1 MRAWLA
7 SPASETQVTQGQRL
21 WLYALSG
28 LIMLFLVAPTLIVIP
43 MSFSESQYLE
53 FPPRQWSV
61 RWYNHYFGSPEWMSA
76 TATSLTAAFLTML
89 VATPIGILAA
99 YGLHASNLRA
109 GRLVFLLLITPMMV
123 PVILV
128 AIGAFYAYVKLKILY
143 TMTGLVLAHSMLALP
158 LVLIVVASA
167 LKSYDMNQ
175 EMAARSL
182 GAPRWR
188 AFLTVTL
195 PQIRFAVITAALLAF
210 LTPRAGPRA
219 GPRQHGPGAADVDR
233 RRGRHAPPPHGAPG
247 HGGQPPRQRR
257 FGPAHRSDAH
267 HHLLGLRVAVAR
279 ADPQHHQ
286 RRDAAPMAAPRQPGS
301 GHARHEPA
309 RP

>member
-1 MRAWLA
+1 
-7 SPASETQVTQGQRL
+7 
-21 WLYALSG
+21 
-28 LIMLFLVAPTLIVIP
+28 
-43 MSFSESQYLE
+43 
-53 FPPRQWSV
+53 
-61 RWYNHYFGSPEWMSA
+61 MSA

-99 YGLHASNLRA
+99 YGLHVSNLRA

-210 LTPRAGPRA
+210 LTSFDEVVVAMFISGGDNSTLTRNMFNALRDQIDPTIASISTIMIVITSA
-219 GPRQHGPGAADVDR
+219 LMTAA
-233 RRGRHAPPPHGAPG
+233 
-247 HGGQPPRQRR
+247 QI
-257 FGPAHRSDAH
+257 FGK
-267 HHLLGLRVAVAR
+267 AR
-279 ADPQHHQ
+279 K
-286 RRDAAPMAAPRQPGS
+286 
-301 GHARHEPA
+301 
-309 RP
+309 